1 MKIKFVVCGLPISP
15 VSTWGEINK
24 YKNEGSPAYSLE
36 DYWRVKGLEVNAEF
50 EKEILNTRK
59 KIGIPKEGLKY
70 GEINTHYHPED
81 YVWITDVNL
90 RNKTVAFDKSV
101 DFETKRILKE
111 FDCDLF
117 VSKQIKSILLGNIVL
132 PLSSYISDS
141 GEISIKTLFTED
153 DLDREEYIKSEK
165 EVLIRITSAVTPEAI
180 RQFVSDRYDVFCEL
194 LNKLP
199 KKKKFELSKKKIA
212 TYQLKKEG
220 LSYKEISFKL
230 VENTDDIPM
239 SVKAIEKI
247 YKKAKTDIE
256 SLFHKKCDK

>member
-15 VSTWGEINK
+15 VSTWGEIKK

-36 DYWRVKGLEVNAEF
+36 DYWRVKGLEVNTEF
-50 EKEILNTRK
+50 EKEILKTRK

-81 YVWITDVNL
+81 YVWITEVNL

-101 DFETKRILKE
+101 DFETERILNE

-117 VSKQIKSILLGNIVL
+117 VSKQIKPILLGNIVL

-153 DLDREEYIKSEK
+153 DLDREEYIKNEK
-165 EVLIRITSAVTPEAI
+165 ELLIRITSNVKPEAI
-180 RQFVSDRYDVFCEL
+180 RQFIRDRYDLFTEL
-194 LNKLP
+194 LKKLP
-199 KKKKFELSKKKIA
+199 EKKKFELSKKKIA
-212 TYQLKKEG
+212 VYQLKKEG
-220 LSYKEISFKL
+220 LPYKEIAFKL
-230 VENTDDIPM
+230 VENTDDNPM
-239 SVKAIEKI
+239 STKAIEKI
-247 YKKAKTDIE
+247 STRVISDIE